1 MATSGSQEPEIDE
14 RLFYD
19 QVLHRQTLGHRLRVL
34 SMLQSRILNHRLATL
49 EVTRM
54 HWVVL
59 SCLWQVDGLPVSQI
73 SQLLSQV
80 GGSTSEVLDRMEE
93 RKLVK
98 RRRARSDRRVCR
110 VFLTPKGEEL
120 FARLPAL
127 ALPVTEKLFSGFEE
141 HEKVFLSA
149 GVDRIA
155 ANLKRLYCAKEC
167 GPAINL
173 TGGSGCTDKIVIDQ
187 KIREI
192 LPPYSFGYRL
202 KVCYQLITRRFND
215 LCAVHDINTAQW
227 HILRCLWA
235 EDGLPVSAVGEMV
248 DQVGGNLTAL
258 LKRLEARGLVL
269 RKQESADRRCFR
281 VWLGPKA
288 QELFEPTMAVAW
300 QVMKEAFAG
309 ISLAE
314 QEKLLQL
321 TERCITN
328 LSGEQKAQDACTG
341 EESCE
346 N

>member
-1 MATSGSQEPEIDE
+1 M
-14 RLFYD
+14 
-19 QVLHRQTLGHRLRVL
+19 
-34 SMLQSRILNHRLATL
+34 
-49 EVTRM
+49 
-54 HWVVL
+54 
-59 SCLWQVDGLPVSQI
+59 
-73 SQLLSQV
+73 SQV

-141 HEKVFLSA
+141 HEKAFLSE

-155 ANLKRLYCAKEC
+155 ANLKRLYCPKDF
-167 GPAINL
+167 GPAINR
-173 TGGSGCTDKIVIDQ
+173 TGSPGCKDTIVIDQ

-215 LCAVHDINTAQW
+215 LCAVHDISTAQW

-258 LKRLEARGLVL
+258 LKRLEMRGLVL
-269 RKQESADRRCFR
+269 RQQDSTDRRCYR

-288 QELFEPTMAVAW
+288 KELFEPTMAVAW
-300 QVMKEAFAG
+300 QVMKEAFAE

-314 QEKLLQL
+314 QEKLLEL
-321 TERCITN
+321 TERCINN
-328 LSGEQKAQDACTG
+328 LSGEPKAQDACTG
-341 EESCE
+341 EESCQI
-346 N
+346 